1 MRLTNA
7 WSARGAKWRALRARS
22 TVRAGRAIPIPSRP
36 LKLTVRSLGNA
47 LTQATRKGNVMKTL
61 VALCATAL
69 WATLVTAA
77 TPNASPE
84 MGAESAAQAWLGLVD
99 SGNYTGSWST
109 ASSLFRQKVSESQW
123 QSAAAA
129 ARAPFGALKSRTL
142 QSATPKSSL
151 PGAPD
156 GQYVVIQYAS
166 SFEHKANAIETVT
179 PVMDADGKWHVSG
192 YYIK

>member
-1 MRLTNA
+1 MR
-7 WSARGAKWRALRARS
+7 
-22 TVRAGRAIPIPSRP
+22 IF
-36 LKLTVRSLGNA
+36 
-47 LTQATRKGNVMKTL
+47 
-61 VALCATAL
+61 VALCATAV
-69 WATLVTAA
+69 WATIVTAA
-77 TPNASPE
+77 TPNATPE
-84 MGAESAAQAWLGLVD
+84 VAAASAAEAWLGLVD
-99 SGNYTGSWST
+99 AGNYASSWST

-129 ARAPFGALKSRTL
+129 TRAPFGALKSRTL

-166 SFEHKANAIETVT
+166 SCEHKASAIETVT
-179 PVMDADGKWHVSG
+179 PVMDTDGKWHVSG